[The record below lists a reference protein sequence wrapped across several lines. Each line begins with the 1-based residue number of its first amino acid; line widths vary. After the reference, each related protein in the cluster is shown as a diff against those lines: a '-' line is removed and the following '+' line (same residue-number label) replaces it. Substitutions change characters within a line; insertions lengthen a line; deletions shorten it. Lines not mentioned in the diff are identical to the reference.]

1 MKQVIQMA
9 VVLTLICAVC
19 GAALSG
25 IQRMTAERIVQQTL
39 MNVQGPNVKVVLEGA
54 ENDLIADRKNIEID
68 GEALLLFIGKK
79 NDKPWAI
86 AYETTSAGF
95 GGDLTIMVG
104 FDLEQDKLT
113 GLKVGKNSETAG
125 VGSRVTEDPF
135 TKQFKGLDIDLQFT
149 GGPCPNGVDAV
160 SGATVS
166 STAVCEALKQSV
178 ALYPKVKDA
187 DLGQ

>member
-39 MNVQGPNVKVVLEGA
+39 MNVQGPNVRVVLEGA

-68 GEALLLFIGKK
+68 GENLLLFVGKK
-79 NDKPWAI
+79 NNNPWAI
-86 AYETTSAGF
+86 AYETTASGFAG
-95 GGDLTIMVG
+95 DVTVMVG
-104 FDLEQDKLT
+104 YDLEQDKLT

-125 VGSRVTEDPF
+125 VGSKVTEDPF
-135 TKQFKGLDIDLQFT
+135 TKQFKGLAIDLEFVD
-149 GGPCPNGVDAV
+149 GPCPSEVDAV

-166 STAVCEALKQSV
+166 STAVCNALKQSV
-178 ALYPKVKDA
+178 ELYPRVKEA
-187 DLGQ
+187 DLGF

>member
-1 MKQVIQMA
+1 M
-9 VVLTLICAVC
+9 VLTLICAVC

-39 MNVQGPNVKVVLEGA
+39 LFVQGPNVKVVLEGA
-54 ENDLIADRKNIEID
+54 ENDLIADRKNMQID
-68 GEALLLFIGKK
+68 GEELLLFVGKK
-79 NDKPWAI
+79 NDKPWAV
-86 AYETTSAGF
+86 AYETTASGF

-104 FDLEQDKLT
+104 YDLEQDKLT

-135 TKQFKGLDIDLQFT
+135 TRQFKGLDIDLEFT
-149 GGPCPNGVDAV
+149 GGPCPTGVDAV

-166 STAVCEALKQSV
+166 STAVCKALKQSV
-178 ALYPKVKDA
+178 ALYPKVKEA

>member
-39 MNVQGPNVKVVLEGA
+39 MNVQGPNVKVILEGA
-54 ENDLIADRKNIEID
+54 ENDLIADRKNIEIG
-68 GEALLLFIGKK
+68 GEALLLFVGKK

-86 AYETTSAGF
+86 AYETTASGF
-95 GGDLTIMVG
+95 GGDVTIMVG

-135 TKQFKGLDIDLQFT
+135 TRQFKGLDIDLEFADA
-149 GGPCPNGVDAV
+149 PCPNGVDAV

-166 STAVCEALKQSV
+166 STAVCEALRQSV
-178 ALYPKVKDA
+178 VLYPRVKEA